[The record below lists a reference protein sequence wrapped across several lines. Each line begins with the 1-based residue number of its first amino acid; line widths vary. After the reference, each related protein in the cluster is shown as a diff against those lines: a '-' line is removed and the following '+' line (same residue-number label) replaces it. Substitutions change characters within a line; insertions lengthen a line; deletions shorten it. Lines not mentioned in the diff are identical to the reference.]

1 VVSAFNSMLEEVHSR
16 TQALESTNAALQAEV
31 NVRHAAEV
39 ALERANARLESAM
52 SAAEIGSW
60 VWDLRADIVSVDRNL
75 AALYGIEDERALN
88 ADAARRRQLIHPED
102 LTSVSNRDD
111 ETRRTGVLPS
121 TQFRIARSD
130 GSERW
135 VIRRGKVH
143 FDSDGTPILL
153 AGLLIDVT
161 AQKLAEQALREA
173 DRRKDEF
180 LATLAHELRN
190 PLAPIRNAAKLLESP
205 GADDRQRQWG
215 RDVIARQVQRMAL
228 LLDDLLDVSRITSG
242 RLQLR
247 RQSVEL
253 SSLVTSAVE
262 TARPLIDAK
271 RHHLQIDLPDQP
283 IELDVDPLRLSQA
296 LSNLLTNAAKYTDPA
311 GRIELT
317 ATLDSSE
324 LKIAVRDSGIGLG
337 AQAIPRVFDMFSQVD
352 SAVDRT
358 EGGLGIG
365 LALVKGLVNLHGG
378 SVQAASEGPGRGST
392 FTISLPRASVVTV
405 TVRPTTS
412 APLEQPAGGA
422 RCRVLVADDN
432 VDAAQTLA
440 MILQMSGFEVAVASS
455 GREALEMARRDQP
468 EALILD
474 IGMPELNGYEVA
486 RHVRQERW
494 GQEVLL
500 IALTGWG
507 QPDDK
512 EKARAAGFDHHLTKP
527 VDLDM
532 VERLLAAYS
541 QRLTRSAAEQQRG
554 IQPLST
560 R

>member
-1 VVSAFNSMLEEVHSR
+1 MIAGRCSAWHCCWMICWTCR
-16 TQALESTNAALQAEV
+16 
-31 NVRHAAEV
+31 
-39 ALERANARLESAM
+39 
-52 SAAEIGSW
+52 
-60 VWDLRADIVSVDRNL
+60 
-75 AALYGIEDERALN
+75 
-88 ADAARRRQLIHPED
+88 
-102 LTSVSNRDD
+102 
-111 ETRRTGVLPS
+111 
-121 TQFRIARSD
+121 
-130 GSERW
+130 
-135 VIRRGKVH
+135 
-143 FDSDGTPILL
+143 
-153 AGLLIDVT
+153 
-161 AQKLAEQALREA
+161 
-173 DRRKDEF
+173 
-180 LATLAHELRN
+180 
-190 PLAPIRNAAKLLESP
+190 ESP
-205 GADDRQRQWG
+205 R
-215 RDVIARQVQRMAL
+215 
-228 LLDDLLDVSRITSG
+228 G

-247 RQSVEL
+247 RQTSNCRLWSRRL
-253 SSLVTSAVE
+253 SRHR
-262 TARPLIDAK
+262 RPLIDAK
-271 RHHLQIDLPDQP
+271 RHHLQIDLPGQP

-324 LKIAVRDSGIGLG
+324 LEDCRARFRYRAGCAGHPARVRH
-337 AQAIPRVFDMFSQVD
+337 VFQVD

-412 APLEQPAGGA
+412 APLDQPAGGA

-541 QRLTRSAAEQQRG
+541 QRLTRSAVEQQRG
-554 IQPLST
+554 IQPLSS